1 MKYQVVKYYS
11 SEPVYCEKMKSLKG
25 ALIYSELVSNET
37 LKEIFND
44 DYGEVDT
51 PAGIIPMGDLML
63 GYLHEMDIDDFIDYF
78 AEMTA
83 EYIEEEAWTYRSEY
97 VDTYQF
103 DKETSI
109 LRYYETEKEKSEF
122 RKLYAAEYIA
132 ATCNK
137 MEGVH

>member
-1 MKYQVVKYYS
+1 MKYQVVKHY
-11 SEPVYCEKMKSLKG
+11 SEPVYYEKMKSLKG
-25 ALIYSELVSNET
+25 SLIYGELVSNET

-44 DYGEVDT
+44 DYGAVDT
-51 PAGIIPMGDLML
+51 PVGVIPMGDLML

-83 EYIEEEAWTYRSEY
+83 EYIEEEVWIYRSEY

-122 RKLYAAEYIA
+122 RKLYSTEYIA